1 MAVKKSA
8 PETFRDKLAAIIDAA
23 PALRNAGV
31 TSVGGEIAFTLAP
44 PETPEP
50 RRGQG
55 RRDDDGADIDIADL
69 DAFRK
74 RADAGGAS

>member
-1 MAVKKSA
+1 MAVKKSP
-8 PETFRDKLAAIIDAA
+8 PETFRDKLAAIIAAA

-50 RRGQG
+50 RRGHG
-55 RRDDDGADIDIADL
+55 RRDDGADIDIADL